1 MILIIPDLRLSGP
14 DLHKT
19 EPMLNEPI
27 STLMTHH
34 VVTIEL
40 RESLEKA
47 QTLMQQH
54 HIRHLPVVRK
64 GHLVGML
71 SLTDLMRL
79 SFSDNFGEIEA
90 DADVAIFKMLGIR
103 HVMKSH
109 PEAITPEHTVRE
121 AAEIL
126 SNREFHALPVVN
138 DDTVVGI
145 VTTTDL
151 IRYFLKHAG

>member
-1 MILIIPDLRLSGP
+1 MILIIPKVWQLGP

-27 STLMTHH
+27 STLMTRH
-34 VVTIEL
+34 VVTIEI

-47 QTLMQQH
+47 QTLMQQN

-64 GHLVGML
+64 GHLIGML

-103 HVMKSH
+103 HVMKSR

-126 SNREFHALPVVN
+126 SNREYHALPVVN
-138 DDTVVGI
+138 DGIVVGI

-151 IRYFLKHAG
+151 IRYFLKHAD